1 MSGEEMER
9 AIEFLV
15 RAKAE
20 LDASIAALTQDLK
33 ALTGETASLTER
45 VRSLTED
52 MTPPSGGGTPRT
64 GETGCLGWELRERFK
79 NLMISDEVTRQLT
92 AQIANLASGCS

>member
-20 LDASIAALTQDLK
+20 LDASIAALTQHVT

-45 VRSLTED
+45 LRSLTDD
-52 MTPPSGGGTPRT
+52 MTPPSGRGTPRT
-64 GETGCLGWELRERFK
+64 AETGYLGRELRERFK
-79 NLMISDEVTRQLT
+79 DLMISDEVTRQLT
-92 AQIANLASGCS
+92 AQIANLASRCS